1 MKKRIFSILLSV
13 CMVLTMIPIQ
23 YGTELQATIHMPT

>member
-13 CMVLTMIPIQ
+13 CMVLTMILIQ